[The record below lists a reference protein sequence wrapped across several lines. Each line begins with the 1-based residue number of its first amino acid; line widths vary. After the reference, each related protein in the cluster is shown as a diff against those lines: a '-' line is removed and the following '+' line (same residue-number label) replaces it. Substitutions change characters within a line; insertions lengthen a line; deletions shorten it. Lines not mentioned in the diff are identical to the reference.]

1 MAVSK
6 LAINGGKPVRKTL
19 LPYGH
24 QWLSDKDIEA
34 VTKTLQ
40 SDWLTQG
47 SKVDEF
53 EAALADYVGA
63 KYAVTFSNGTAALH
77 GACFAAGLDNQLL
90 TEGITSAITFAA
102 SANCIEYFNNIAVLA
117 DIDKDTLNIDVTQID
132 KQLSGVTKII
142 IPVDFTGLPA
152 DLDSI
157 NILAE
162 LNECVVIEDASHA
175 LGATYKGCKVGSISD
190 MTVFSFHPVKIIT
203 TGEGGAVTTNNPEF
217 YERLK
222 LFRTH
227 GITKD
232 VSKFVNKNEGG
243 WYHEMQELGYNYRLT
258 DFQCALGLSQLQRID
273 LFLELRK
280 EIVEQYDSAFRD
292 MPELTIPKIDYPDR
306 TSAWHLYVIQLNLD
320 KLKVG
325 RREIYDALRAEG
337 IGVQVHYIPVHCH
350 PYYQGLGYKKGDY
363 PVAEAYYER
372 CLSLPLFPKMNEKD
386 VSDVIQAVNK
396 VLDFYRKGDWYAIKV

>member
-1 MAVSK
+1 MSK

-34 VTKTLQ
+34 VTRTLQ

-53 EAALADYVGA
+53 EDALADYVGA

-77 GACFAAGLDNQLL
+77 GACFAGRVDLFGIL
-90 TEGITSAITFAA
+90 TTPITFVA
-102 SANCIEYFNNIAVLA
+102 SSNCALYLDKEQYIQFA
-117 DIDKDTLNIDVTQID
+117 DINKDSLNIDVD
-132 KQLSGVTKII
+132 KIAKIFADPQDFDAI
-142 IPVDFTGLPA
+142 IPVDFTGLPC
-152 DLDSI
+152 DLDEI
-157 NILAE
+157 KILATG
-162 LNECVVIEDASHA
+162 NECVVIEDASHA
-175 LGATYKGCKVGSISD
+175 LGATYKGHKVGSISD

-273 LFLELRK
+273 SFLAMRRD
-280 EIVEQYDSAFRD
+280 IVREYNDAFRFVD
-292 MPELTIPKIDYPDR
+292 EIERPTMLYPDR

-325 RREIYDALRAEG
+325 RREIYDALRAEN
-337 IGVQVHYIPVHCH
+337 IGVQVHYIPVHYH
-350 PYYQGLGYKKGDY
+350 PYYQGLGYRKGDY
-363 PVAEAYYER
+363 PVAEAYYEK
-372 CLSLPLFPKMNEKD
+372 CLSLPLFPKMTDRD
-386 VSDVIQAVNK
+386 VSDVIQAVTK
-396 VLDFYRKGDWYAIKV
+396 VLDFYRKGE

>member
-1 MAVSK
+1 MTK
-6 LAINGGKPVRKTL
+6 LAIQGGKPVRDTL

-24 QWLSDKDIEA
+24 QWLSNKDIEA

-53 EAALADYVGA
+53 EQALADYVGA
-63 KYAVTFSNGTAALH
+63 KYAVTFSNGTAAIH
-77 GACFAAGLDNQLL
+77 GACFAAGLDGQLL

-102 SANCIEYFNNIAVLA
+102 SANCIEYFDNVAIFA
-117 DIDKDTLNIDVTQID
+117 DINKDTLNIDINQID
-132 KQLSGVTKII
+132 ISGNTKVI

-157 NILAE
+157 NIVAE
-162 LNECVVIEDASHA
+162 QNECVVIEDASHA
-175 LGATYKGCKVGSISD
+175 LGATYKGRKVGSISD

-232 VSKFVNKNEGG
+232 SRKFVNESHGG

-337 IGVQVHYIPVHCH
+337 IGVQVHYIPVHYH
-350 PYYQGLGYKKGDY
+350 PYYQQLGYKKGDY

>member
-1 MAVSK
+1 MTK
-6 LAINGGKPVRKTL
+6 LAIQGGKPVRDTL

-24 QWLSDKDIEA
+24 QWLSNKDIEA

-53 EAALADYVGA
+53 EQALADYVGA

-77 GACFAAGLDNQLL
+77 GACFAAGLDGQLL

-102 SANCIEYFNNIAVLA
+102 SANCIEYFDNVAIFA
-117 DIDKDTLNIDVTQID
+117 DINKDTLNIDINQID
-132 KQLSGVTKII
+132 ISGNTKVI

-162 LNECVVIEDASHA
+162 QNECVVIEDASHA
-175 LGATYKGCKVGSISD
+175 LGATYKGRKVGSISD

-273 LFLELRK
+273 SFLAMRRD
-280 EIVEQYDSAFRD
+280 IVREYNE
-292 MPELTIPKIDYPDR
+292 PE
-306 TSAWHLYVIQLNLD
+306 H
-320 KLKVG
+320 
-325 RREIYDALRAEG
+325 
-337 IGVQVHYIPVHCH
+337 
-350 PYYQGLGYKKGDY
+350 
-363 PVAEAYYER
+363 
-372 CLSLPLFPKMNEKD
+372 LFPLLVMRHRFHAC
-386 VSDVIQAVNK
+386 QP
-396 VLDFYRKGDWYAIKV
+396 

>member
-1 MAVSK
+1 MTK

-34 VTKTLQ
+34 VTRTLQ

-53 EAALADYVGA
+53 EDAIADYVGA

-77 GACFAAGLDNQLL
+77 GACFAAGLNNQLL

-117 DIDKDTLNIDVTQID
+117 DIDKDTLNIDIKQIE
-132 KQLSGVTKII
+132 KQLTGATRVI

-157 NILAE
+157 NIVAE
-162 LNECVVIEDASHA
+162 QNECVVIEDASHA
-175 LGATYKGCKVGSISD
+175 LGATYKGRKVGSISD

-232 VSKFVNKNEGG
+232 SRKFVNESHGD

-337 IGVQVHYIPVHCH
+337 IGVQVHYIPVHYH

>member
-1 MAVSK
+1 MTK
-6 LAINGGKPVRKTL
+6 LAIQGGKPVRDTL

-24 QWLSDKDIEA
+24 QWLSNKDIEA

-53 EAALADYVGA
+53 EQALADYVGA
-63 KYAVTFSNGTAALH
+63 KYAVTFSNGTAAIH
-77 GACFAAGLDNQLL
+77 GACFAAGLDGQLL

-102 SANCIEYFNNIAVLA
+102 SANCIEYFDNVAIFA
-117 DIDKDTLNIDVTQID
+117 DINKDTLNIDINQID
-132 KQLSGVTKII
+132 ISGNTKVI

-157 NILAE
+157 NIVAE
-162 LNECVVIEDASHA
+162 QNECVVIEDASHA
-175 LGATYKGCKVGSISD
+175 LGATYKGRKVGSISD

-232 VSKFVNKNEGG
+232 SRKFVNESHGG

-337 IGVQVHYIPVHCH
+337 IGVQVHYIPVHYH
-350 PYYQGLGYKKGDY
+350 PYYQQLGYKKGDY

-372 CLSLPLFPKMNEKD
+372 CLSLPIFPKMNEKD

-396 VLDFYRKGDWYAIKV
+396 VLDFYRKGVKK

>member
-1 MAVSK
+1 MTK
-6 LAINGGKPVRKTL
+6 LAIQGGKPVRDTL

-24 QWLSDKDIEA
+24 QWLSNKDIEA

-40 SDWLTQG
+40 SDWPTQG

-53 EAALADYVGA
+53 EDALADYVGA

-77 GACFAAGLDNQLL
+77 GACFAGRVDLFGIL
-90 TEGITSAITFAA
+90 TTPITFVA
-102 SANCIEYFNNIAVLA
+102 SSNCALYLDKEQYIQFA
-117 DIDKDTLNIDVTQID
+117 DINKDSLNIDVD
-132 KQLSGVTKII
+132 KIAKIFADPQDFDAI
-142 IPVDFTGLPA
+142 IPVDFTGLPC
-152 DLDSI
+152 DLDEI
-157 NILAE
+157 KILATG
-162 LNECVVIEDASHA
+162 NECVVIEDASHA
-175 LGATYKGCKVGSISD
+175 LGATYKGRKVGSISD

-232 VSKFVNKNEGG
+232 VSKFVNKNEGD

-273 LFLELRK
+273 SFLAIRRD
-280 EIVEQYDSAFRD
+280 IVREYNDAFRFVD
-292 MPELTIPKIDYPDR
+292 EIERPTMLYPDR

-337 IGVQVHYIPVHCH
+337 IGVQVHYIPVHYH

-363 PVAEAYYER
+363 PVAEAYYEK
-372 CLSLPLFPKMNEKD
+372 CLSLPLFPKMTDRD
-386 VSDVIQAVNK
+386 VSDVIQAVTK
-396 VLDFYRKGDWYAIKV
+396 VLDFYRKGE